1 MTSPQ
6 IRFIFYSEKHI
17 NVIRYVVSMSY
28 LICRLFHSIQ
38 WLGLNMVTIDSYN
51 GKYGKCVC
59 GKEYFKEEITNQ
71 TICIGN
77 LN

>member
-1 MTSPQ
+1 
-6 IRFIFYSEKHI
+6 
-17 NVIRYVVSMSY
+17 MSY